1 MLLQEATQLGTV
13 RSTLDLLIAH
23 RENDFITV
31 PHTPHPSGTRALPA
45 GLASM
50 YVVYEAVIHN
60 QLAVVGGEGS
70 VFIHVIL
77 IHVILADDTVC
88 CGAGLVAR
96 PQG

>member
-77 IHVILADDTVC
+77 ADDTVC